1 MADALFTFLFK
12 YRPAAFARGD
22 VAFEPA
28 GPWWIVAVV
37 ALAGAV
43 LAIWLYARAGRIPL
57 RDRLTLATLRAAA
70 LGVLVTCLA
79 GPILLVATAVPR
91 RNIVA
96 VLVDDS
102 RSMSIADAGAA
113 TRYASATES
122 FAPGTGR
129 VARALSGRF
138 QVRVFRF
145 SEVLAPL
152 APGDTGHAGGRVTDL
167 AAALG
172 AVKERLAGEPLAGVV
187 VASDGGDNAGGAL
200 TDALLAYRA
209 AGIPIH
215 TVGYGV
221 EQFDR
226 DIAVELGPLPERTLK
241 SGTLVAEVRVRQR
254 GYAGNS
260 VPVMVEDNGA
270 IVGQTMVRL
279 PGNGDATTVN
289 VSFTLTEPGAR
300 RLRVRVPLQ
309 RGERVAE
316 NNARDALVVVDDRR
330 ERILYFEGE
339 PRFEVKFLRQA
350 VAADRQLRV
359 TTLLRTANDKFLR
372 LDVEDSSEVAAGFP
386 RSRAELFRYRALVLG
401 SVEASFFSRDQL
413 GMITEFVRERGG
425 GLLVLGGRNA
435 FTTGGYA
442 GTPVADALPVV
453 LPARKDTSFF
463 RAVTVRP
470 TPAGRRHPALRLAAD
485 EAASDAKWDSLPP
498 LSMVHA
504 VTDVKPGAATLLT
517 GDAEGVPY
525 VVLAVQHFGRGRS
538 AIFNVQD
545 AWTWQMHATIPLEDQ
560 THETLWRQLLR
571 WVVAEVPDQV
581 SVHPMAAAV
590 LAGRPVVLTAEVSDS
605 VYAPLNGAEV
615 VATVEDPA
623 GVAHIVPLAWSV
635 EHDGEYRGSYT
646 PTSDGLHRVTVD
658 ARAGAKRVGT
668 AQAWVQ
674 AGDPR
679 TEFADAE
686 RHTALLRRVADETG
700 GHFYEPSA
708 VGGLPEDVQ
717 YTSAGATTQ
726 QRLDLWDMPAMLLSL
741 LVLLG
746 LEWGY
751 RRRRGLA

>member
-1 MADALFTFLFK
+1 VADALFTFLFK

-22 VAFEPA
+22 VAFEPP
-28 GPWWIVAVV
+28 GPWWIVALM
-37 ALAGAV
+37 ALIGAV
-43 LAIWLYARAGRIPL
+43 LAAWFYAHAHRLPV
-57 RDRLTLATLRAAA
+57 RDRVTLASLRAAA

-102 RSMSIADAGAA
+102 RSMGIADAGGG
-113 TRYASATES
+113 TRYADALGAFATD
-122 FAPGTGR
+122 AGR
-129 VARALSGRF
+129 ISRALGDRF

-145 SEVLAPL
+145 SEALAPL
-152 APGDTGHAGGRVTDL
+152 AAGDTGHASGRQTDL
-167 AAALG
+167 ASALM

-187 VASDGGDNAGGAL
+187 VASDGGDNAGGPL
-200 TDALLAYRA
+200 TDALLAYRS
-209 AGIPIH
+209 AGIPVH
-215 TVGYGV
+215 AVGYGA
-221 EQFDR
+221 ERFDR

-241 SGTLVAEVRVRQR
+241 NGTLVAEVRVRQR
-254 GYAGNS
+254 GLAGNT

-270 IVGQTMVRL
+270 IVGQTELRL
-279 PGNGDATTVN
+279 PKNGEATTVN

-300 RLRVRVPLQ
+300 RLRVRVPFQ

-339 PRFEVKFLRQA
+339 PRFEVKFLRHA
-350 VAADRQLRV
+350 VIGDRQLRV
-359 TTLLRTANDKFLR
+359 TTLLRTAKDKFLR

-386 RSRAELFRYRALVLG
+386 RSRAELSRYRALVLG
-401 SVEASFFSRDQL
+401 SVEASFFTRDQL
-413 GMITEFVRERGG
+413 GMIAEFVRERGG
-425 GLLVLGGRNA
+425 GLLVLGGRDA

-442 GTPVADALPVV
+442 GTPLADALPVV
-453 LPARKDTSFF
+453 LPAQKDTAFF
-463 RAVTVRP
+463 RAVRVRP
-470 TPAGRRHPALRLAAD
+470 TPAGRRHPALRLASDDAV
-485 EAASDAKWDSLPP
+485 SDARWDSLPP
-498 LSMVHA
+498 LSIVHA
-504 VTDVKPGAATLLT
+504 LTDVKPGAATLLT
-517 GDAEGVPY
+517 GDAESVPY
-525 VVLAVQHFGRGRS
+525 VVLATQHYGRGRS
-538 AIFNVQD
+538 AAFNVQD
-545 AWTWQMHATIPLEDQ
+545 SWIWQMHATIPLEDQ

-571 WVVAEVPDQV
+571 WLVSEVPDQV
-581 SVHPMAAAV
+581 TVHPVATVV
-590 LAGRPVVLTAEVSDS
+590 LAGRSVVLMAEVSDS
-605 VYAPLNGAEV
+605 LYRPLNGAEV

-646 PTSDGLHRVTVD
+646 PVTDGLHQITVD
-658 ARAGAKRVGT
+658 ARAGATLVGT
-668 AQAWVQ
+668 AHSWVQ

-679 TEFADAE
+679 TEFVDAE

-708 VGGLPEDVQ
+708 LDGLAEDVQ
-717 YTSAGATTQ
+717 YTTAGATTQ
-726 QRLDLWDMPAMLLSL
+726 QRLDLWDMPVVLLTL

-751 RRRRGLA
+751 RRMRGLA